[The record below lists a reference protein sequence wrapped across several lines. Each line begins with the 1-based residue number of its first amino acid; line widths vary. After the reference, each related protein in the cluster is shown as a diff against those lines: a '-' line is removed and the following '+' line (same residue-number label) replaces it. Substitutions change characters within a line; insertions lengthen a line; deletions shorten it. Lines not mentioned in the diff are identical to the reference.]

1 MLGRILIYRNWSIME
16 RLLRIEKARYGL
28 PKLNI
33 HYSRSS
39 SGVCFR
45 SVVVITSASHAEGR
59 RFEPG
64 RKQFLVVAPI
74 KPYYFEPKLLQI
86 PK

>member
-1 MLGRILIYRNWSIME
+1 ME

-28 PKLNI
+28 PKVNM
-33 HYSRSS
+33 HYSRVN
-39 SGVCFR
+39 SGECFR

-64 RKQFLVVAPI
+64 RKQFLAARQVI
-74 KPYYFEPKLLQI
+74 EYSMS
-86 PK
+86 